1 MKILELFSGYG
12 TASFALKQL
21 GIDYECV
28 GYSDI
33 DKYANQCFRQ
43 NHCPV
48 DMDRELGDCTKI
60 DPNKLDDFDLLT
72 GGFPCQAFSIA
83 GKGLGEL
90 DTRGTL
96 FNEVIRIAEVKKPR
110 YMMLENVKGLMSK
123 RHKPTF
129 DKIISELYR
138 IGYFVKWRVLNTKEH
153 GIPQNR
159 ERVFFVCFKSW
170 TDFCNYEWTEKE
182 ELKIFLKDILEENV
196 DEKYYLKKHTIKRL
210 LNNGEGF
217 KSKINP
223 EVGSCLFASM
233 HKVARGM
240 DMVEQPIFISSLQK
254 HNTVRDDGISNC
266 LPSAMGMGG
275 GHTPMIQQ
283 VNPGARNGYRVYNP
297 DGVSPTICSNGG
309 GTTRDRAILVK
320 NATKKGYIE
329 AYEGDGISLE
339 HPDSKTRR
347 GRVQQQI
354 APTLQCN
361 DAKGVVINPL
371 KEKTSNGWHF
381 EQNVYDKK
389 GIARSVKA
397 GGGSGNIPKVI
408 IDRSKCTCNNGRAC
422 EVCCVGCG
430 NYLDECDCE
439 SEFGLTI
446 RKLTPT
452 ECFRLQGFLNDEV
465 NLEGLS
471 NTQQYKLAG
480 NGQSVNVVKK
490 IFSSLFHGKVKA

>member
-21 GIDYECV
+21 GIPYELV

-33 DKYANQCFRQ
+33 DKYANQCFQQ
-43 NHCPV
+43 NHGGK
-48 DMDRELGDCTKI
+48 ELGDCTKI
-60 DPNKLDDFDLLT
+60 DPSDLEDFDLLT
-72 GGFPCQAFSIA
+72 GGFPCQAFSVA
-83 GKGLGEL
+83 GKGLGEQ

-96 FNEVIRIAEVKKPR
+96 FHEIIRIATVKKPR
-110 YMMLENVKGLMSK
+110 YMLLENVKGLMSK
-123 RHKPTF
+123 RHRPTF

-138 IGYFVKWRVLNTKEH
+138 IGYFVKWQVLNTKEH

-170 TDFCNYEWTEKE
+170 TDFCNYEWPEKE

-196 DEKYYLKKHTIKRL
+196 DEKYYLKEHTIKRL

-240 DMVEQPIFISSLQK
+240 DMVEQPFIAASRGR
-254 HNTVRDDGISNC
+254 NISN
-266 LPSAMGMGG
+266 PSDR
-275 GHTPMIQQ
+275 TPGNIVEQRLE
-283 VNPGARNGYRVYNP
+283 PKL
-297 DGVSPTICSNGG
+297 DGTSNTISTVQKDNYVC
-309 GTTRDRAILVK
+309 VK
-320 NATKKGYIE
+320 NATKKGYV
-329 AYEGDGISLE
+329 EGYDGDEISLE

-347 GRVQQQI
+347 GRVQEQI

-361 DAKGVVINPL
+361 DQKGVIIKVGSL
-371 KEKTSNGWHF
+371 SGGTWDKRHESSRR
-381 EQNVYDKK
+381 VYSPE
-389 GIARSVKA
+389 GICPCIPTAQ
-397 GGGSGNIPKVI
+397 GGGITPKI
-408 IDRSKCTCNNGRAC
+408 
-422 EVCCVGCG
+422 
-430 NYLDECDCE
+430 LD
-439 SEFGLTI
+439 GLTI

-471 NTQQYKLAG
+471 NTQRYKLAG

-490 IFSSLFHGKVKA
+490 IFCSLNLNNTKVEDDK

>member
-21 GIDYECV
+21 GIPYELV

-60 DPNKLDDFDLLT
+60 DPNDLDDFDLLT
-72 GGFPCQAFSIA
+72 GGFPCQAFSVA

-96 FNEVIRIAEVKKPR
+96 FNEIIRIAAVKKPR

-138 IGYFVKWRVLNTKEH
+138 IGYFVKWKVLNTKEH

-159 ERVFFVCFKSW
+159 DRIFFICCKNW
-170 TDFCNYEWTEKE
+170 NDFCSYEWPEKE
-182 ELKIFLKDILEENV
+182 ELSLLLKDILEESV
-196 DEKYYLKKHTIKRL
+196 DEKYYLSEERIEKLMATVKDKELTFGGINVTRKGELFEGNTDIAGTLMARDYKGLGNQKMTVACVPVLTPDRLEKRQNGRRFKTDGEPMFT
-210 LNNGEGF
+210 LNTQDRHGILQ
-217 KSKINP
+217 INNPRHSQQRVYSP
-223 EVGSCLFASM
+223 E
-233 HKVARGM
+233 
-240 DMVEQPIFISSLQK
+240 
-254 HNTVRDDGISNC
+254 GIS
-266 LPSAMGMGG
+266 PTISAGNKGG
-275 GHTPMIQQ
+275 GKEPCKILQ
-283 VNPGARNGYRVYNP
+283 VNPGARNGYRVYSP
-297 DGVSPTICSNGG
+297 EGISPTICSNGG
-309 GTTRDRAILVK
+309 GTTQDRAILIK
-320 NATKKGYIE
+320 NATKKGYLL
-329 AYEGDGISLE
+329 AFPGDGINLE
-339 HPDSKTRR
+339 QPNSKTRR
-347 GRVQQQI
+347 GRVQPQMS
-354 APTLQCN
+354 PTLQCN
-361 DAKGVVINPL
+361 DARGVL
-371 KEKTSNGWHF
+371 L
-381 EQNVYDKK
+381 YD
-389 GIARSVKA
+389 
-397 GGGSGNIPKVI
+397 
-408 IDRSKCTCNNGRAC
+408 
-422 EVCCVGCG
+422 
-430 NYLDECDCE
+430 
-439 SEFGLTI
+439 LTI

-471 NTQQYKLAG
+471 NTQRYKLAG

-490 IFSSLFHGKVKA
+490 IFGSLFLKTEEQ